1 MEQDLKRGC
10 LGVTFVGVAERSSER
25 ATHPHI
31 SVLKVLQN
39 QVLYRDGL
47 PVHLKAMAL
56 IACDGPCE
64 DQELGEQEHVQ
75 LLEGDKYINC

>member
-1 MEQDLKRGC
+1 M
-10 LGVTFVGVAERSSER
+10 GVTFVSVAERPSER

-39 QVLYRDGL
+39 QVLHWDGL
-47 PVHLKAMAL
+47 PVHLEAVAL
-56 IACDGPCE
+56 IARDGPCE

-75 LLEGDKYINC
+75 LLEGEKYINSFTKPQR